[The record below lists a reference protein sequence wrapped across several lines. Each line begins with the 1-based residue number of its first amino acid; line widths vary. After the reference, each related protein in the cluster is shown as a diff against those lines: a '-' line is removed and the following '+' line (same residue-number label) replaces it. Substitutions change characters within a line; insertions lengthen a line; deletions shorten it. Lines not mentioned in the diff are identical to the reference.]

1 MRSDL
6 GGWTPGP
13 QRSKLSSA
21 GDIDKGTHLIYN
33 LAIMVLPILKYG
45 AQELK
50 TVSEPVSVFDGAL
63 ENIARNMIETMYS
76 VPGIGLAAPQIGLN
90 IRLSTI
96 DLSVGEDPSQLIV
109 ICNPEIVVLDG
120 EQRSEEG
127 CLSVPEFTDTVTRP
141 RKMRVRGQ
149 NIHGEPVQYDAEDLL
164 ARCFSHEIDHLNGIL
179 FIDRLSSLKKTLI
192 RNKIKKLAKAGDW

>member
-1 MRSDL
+1 
-6 GGWTPGP
+6 
-13 QRSKLSSA
+13 
-21 GDIDKGTHLIYN
+21 
-33 LAIMVLPILKYG
+33 MVLPILNYG

-50 TVSEPVSVFDGAL
+50 TVSEPISVFDGTL
-63 ENIARNMIETMYS
+63 EKIARNMMETMYGA
-76 VPGIGLAAPQIGLN
+76 PGICLAAPQIGLN

-96 DLSVGEDPSQLIV
+96 DLSVGEDPSHLIV
-109 ICNPEIVVLDG
+109 ICNPEIVVLEG

>member
-1 MRSDL
+1 
-6 GGWTPGP
+6 
-13 QRSKLSSA
+13 
-21 GDIDKGTHLIYN
+21 
-33 LAIMVLPILKYG
+33 MVLPILKYG

-50 TVSEPVSVFDGAL
+50 TVSEPISVFDSEL
-63 ENIARNMIETMYS
+63 ETIARNMTETLYCA
-76 VPGIGLAAPQIGLN
+76 PGIGLAAPQIGLN

-96 DLSVGEDPSQLIV
+96 DLTVGEDPSQLIV
-109 ICNPEIVVLDG
+109 ICNPEIVLAEG

-141 RKMRVRGQ
+141 RRMRIRGQ
-149 NIHGEPVQYDAEDLL
+149 NIHGEPVQYEAGDLL

-192 RNKIKKLAKAGDW
+192 RNKIKKLAKAGSW